1 MSALRAQLRAELQ
14 LVSRNGEQLLLTL
27 GIPVLLLVFFGLVD
41 VLPTDTDKP
50 AQFLLPG
57 ILALAV
63 MSSAMVSL
71 GIATGFERSYQVLK
85 RLGATPLGRSRLILA
100 KIISVFCVEVVQMI
114 VLLPIGLMLGWR
126 PANATW
132 LLAILVVLLGTS
144 AFAGIGLTMAGT
156 LRGEINLA
164 AQNGLYL
171 VLLLLGGIIVPM
183 DKLPTPLRAVGH
195 ALPSGALADVMR
207 EALTGT
213 SSMLGTSPV
222 VAGLAFNLVV
232 MITHI
237 PKLVNLSA
245 SKGPLHYSLHILLV
259 TTALMFWSPVC
270 GPLREWQLK
279 PGGKMIYMFVL
290 SFVPTIP
297 AGWLTFATGS
307 VYRHYDTPIR
317 VWGISVLG
325 DQQAAGG
332 IMKLGGSVFIWAI
345 IVFLFFKRFIGN
357 FHEQQ
362 SYLHDDNIPDSE
374 IVGTEEPLLYEDVTR
389 AFAQVRPPIEE

>member
-195 ALPSGALADVMR
+195 VLPSSALADVMR

-213 SSMLGTSPV
+213 SSMLGTS
-222 VAGLAFNLVV
+222 LVV
-232 MITHI
+232 LLLWAGIA
-237 PKLVNLSA
+237 PLVAAQL
-245 SKGPLHYSLHILLV
+245 
-259 TTALMFWSPVC
+259 FRWS
-270 GPLREWQLK
+270 
-279 PGGKMIYMFVL
+279 
-290 SFVPTIP
+290 
-297 AGWLTFATGS
+297 
-307 VYRHYDTPIR
+307 
-317 VWGISVLG
+317 
-325 DQQAAGG
+325 
-332 IMKLGGSVFIWAI
+332 
-345 IVFLFFKRFIGN
+345 
-357 FHEQQ
+357 
-362 SYLHDDNIPDSE
+362 
-374 IVGTEEPLLYEDVTR
+374 
-389 AFAQVRPPIEE
+389 

>member
-114 VLLPIGLMLGWR
+114 VLLPIGLSLGWR

-132 LLAILVVLLGTS
+132 LLAILIVLLGTS

-195 ALPSGALADVMR
+195 VLPSSALADVMR

-213 SSMLGTSPV
+213 SSMLGTS
-222 VAGLAFNLVV
+222 LVV
-232 MITHI
+232 LLLWAGIA
-237 PKLVNLSA
+237 PLVAAQL
-245 SKGPLHYSLHILLV
+245 
-259 TTALMFWSPVC
+259 FRWS
-270 GPLREWQLK
+270 
-279 PGGKMIYMFVL
+279 
-290 SFVPTIP
+290 
-297 AGWLTFATGS
+297 
-307 VYRHYDTPIR
+307 
-317 VWGISVLG
+317 
-325 DQQAAGG
+325 
-332 IMKLGGSVFIWAI
+332 
-345 IVFLFFKRFIGN
+345 
-357 FHEQQ
+357 
-362 SYLHDDNIPDSE
+362 
-374 IVGTEEPLLYEDVTR
+374 
-389 AFAQVRPPIEE
+389 